1 MNNKSIIITNAIMG
15 IAIAILFILHFSN
28 ESPKS
33 SVNEEQNTNSNL
45 SVDENAPDNIN
56 DLNNYISTNTK
67 FSDLKIAF
75 VNSDTL
81 AKYYDFS
88 KKLKADL
95 LKKQSK
101 AESQIKKKYAK
112 YQKLV
117 SEYQQAAEIMGQ
129 NEAAQKAQTIAMLEQ
144 EIMQLEQ
151 TLSQNY
157 ANQELEASNKYVN
170 ETADYLQIIGANLGY
185 DYILS
190 YRVGGPMLFAN
201 SSLDITQEIIGYLN
215 EEYNKNND

>member
-33 SVNEEQNTNSNL
+33 SANEEQNTNSVL
-45 SVDENAPDNIN
+45 SVDENEPENIN
-56 DLNNYISTNTK
+56 N
-67 FSDLKIAF
+67 FKIAF

-88 KKLKADL
+88 KKLKDDL

-101 AESQIKKKYAK
+101 AESQIKKKYAN

-129 NEAAQKAQTIAMLEQ
+129 NEAAQKVQTINMLEQ

-157 ANQELEASNKYVN
+157 ASQELEASNKYVN

-201 SSLDITQEIIGYLN
+201 PSLDITQDIIGYLN

>member
-33 SVNEEQNTNSNL
+33 SVNEKQNTNSNL
-45 SVDENAPDNIN
+45 SIDENEPENIN
-56 DLNNYISTNTK
+56 DLNNNISTNTK

-101 AESQIKKKYAK
+101 AESQIKKKYAN

-201 SSLDITQEIIGYLN
+201 SSLDITQDIIGYLN

>member
-1 MNNKSIIITNAIMG
+1 MNNKTIIITNAIMG

-28 ESPKS
+28 EPQKS
-33 SVNEEQNTNSNL
+33 SANEEQNTNSVL
-45 SVDENAPDNIN
+45 SVDENEPENIN
-56 DLNNYISTNTK
+56 D
-67 FSDLKIAF
+67 FKIAF

-101 AESQIKKKYAK
+101 AESQIKKKYAN

-129 NEAAQKAQTIAMLEQ
+129 NEAAQKVQTINMLEQ

-201 SSLDITQEIIGYLN
+201 PSLDITQDIIGYLN
-215 EEYNKNND
+215 EEYNKNNN

>member
-1 MNNKSIIITNAIMG
+1 MG

-28 ESPKS
+28 EPQKS
-33 SVNEEQNTNSNL
+33 SANEEQNTNSVL
-45 SVDENAPDNIN
+45 SVDENEPENIN
-56 DLNNYISTNTK
+56 D
-67 FSDLKIAF
+67 FKIAF

-101 AESQIKKKYAK
+101 AESQIKKKYAN

-129 NEAAQKAQTIAMLEQ
+129 NEAAQKVQTINMLEQ

-201 SSLDITQEIIGYLN
+201 PSLDITQDIIGYLN

>member
-1 MNNKSIIITNAIMG
+1 MNNKTIIITNAIMG

-28 ESPKS
+28 EPQKS
-33 SVNEEQNTNSNL
+33 SANEEQNTNSVL
-45 SVDENAPDNIN
+45 SVDENEPENIN
-56 DLNNYISTNTK
+56 D
-67 FSDLKIAF
+67 FKIAF

-101 AESQIKKKYAK
+101 AESQIKKKYAN

-129 NEAAQKAQTIAMLEQ
+129 NEAAQKVQTINMLEQ

-201 SSLDITQEIIGYLN
+201 PSLGITQDIIGYLN

>member
-129 NEAAQKAQTIAMLEQ
+129 NEAAEKAQTIAMLEQ

-157 ANQELEASNKYVN
+157 ASQELEASNKYVN

-215 EEYNKNND
+215 EEYNKNNN

>member
-1 MNNKSIIITNAIMG
+1 MNNKTIIITNAIMG

-28 ESPKS
+28 EPQKS
-33 SVNEEQNTNSNL
+33 SANEEQNTNSVL
-45 SVDENAPDNIN
+45 SVDENEPENIN
-56 DLNNYISTNTK
+56 D
-67 FSDLKIAF
+67 FKIAF

-101 AESQIKKKYAK
+101 AESQIKKKYAN

-129 NEAAQKAQTIAMLEQ
+129 NEAAQKVQTINMLEQ

-201 SSLDITQEIIGYLN
+201 PSLDITQDIIGYLN

>member
-1 MNNKSIIITNAIMG
+1 MNNKTIIITNAIMG

-28 ESPKS
+28 EPQKS
-33 SVNEEQNTNSNL
+33 SANEEQNTNSVL
-45 SVDENAPDNIN
+45 SVDENEPENIN
-56 DLNNYISTNTK
+56 D
-67 FSDLKIAF
+67 FKIAF

-88 KKLKADL
+88 KKLKEEL
-95 LKKQSK
+95 IKKQSK

-129 NEAAQKAQTIAMLEQ
+129 NEAAQKVQTINMLEQ

-201 SSLDITQEIIGYLN
+201 PSLDITQDIIGYLN

>member
-129 NEAAQKAQTIAMLEQ
+129 NEAAEKAQTIAMLEQ

-157 ANQELEASNKYVN
+157 ASQELEASNKYVN

-201 SSLDITQEIIGYLN
+201 PSLDITQDIIGYLN
-215 EEYNKNND
+215 EEYNKNNN

>member
-1 MNNKSIIITNAIMG
+1 MNNKTIIITNAIMG

-28 ESPKS
+28 EPQKS
-33 SVNEEQNTNSNL
+33 SANEEQNTNSVL
-45 SVDENAPDNIN
+45 SVDENEPENIN
-56 DLNNYISTNTK
+56 D
-67 FSDLKIAF
+67 FKIAF

-101 AESQIKKKYAK
+101 AESQIKKKYAN

-129 NEAAQKAQTIAMLEQ
+129 NEAAQKVQTINMLEQ

-201 SSLDITQEIIGYLN
+201 PSLDITQDIIGYLN
-215 EEYNKNND
+215 KEYNKNND

>member
-1 MNNKSIIITNAIMG
+1 MNNKTIIITNAIMG

-28 ESPKS
+28 EPQKS
-33 SVNEEQNTNSNL
+33 SANEEQNTNSVL
-45 SVDENAPDNIN
+45 SVDENEPENIN
-56 DLNNYISTNTK
+56 D
-67 FSDLKIAF
+67 FKIAF

-101 AESQIKKKYAK
+101 AESQIKKKYAN

-129 NEAAQKAQTIAMLEQ
+129 NEAAQKVQTINMLEQ

-201 SSLDITQEIIGYLN
+201 PSLDITQDSIGYLN

>member
-33 SVNEEQNTNSNL
+33 SVNEKQNANSDL
-45 SVDENAPDNIN
+45 SVDENEPENIN
-56 DLNNYISTNTK
+56 DLNNNISTNTK

-157 ANQELEASNKYVN
+157 ASQELEASNKYVN

-190 YRVGGPMLFAN
+190 FRVGGPMLFAN